1 MKKKTKIIL
10 AVVLSVVLLLGIGT
24 GITIH
29 LISRSI
35 KTAIEDL
42 SNTSEEPTP
51 ASVSE
56 TAVTT
61 TSVTEPSVSDTTAS
75 APTDAQTQ
83 TTEAPTTTA
92 PTTEPPTT
100 AAPTT
105 EAPADALTLYNQAAA
120 SASFASASYSATMT
134 NIVFSS
140 SLVESFFDK
149 NEAMNTC
156 AVANASVPGTLT
168 QIAAADCASAE
179 MTDNGTQYTVTLK
192 LNAVDLSI
200 GAAPPQNGYPFFMDA
215 ASVHTQVSKV
225 NDKLEYKN
233 DGSITLSGGTLT
245 AVIDKATGR
254 MTSVTLTLTEVCK
267 DGISMGSIGNLLGL
281 SSLTGEFH
289 YDITV
294 QYK

>member
-61 TSVTEPSVSDTTAS
+61 TSVAAPSVSDTTVN
-75 APTDAQTQ
+75 APTDTQTQ
-83 TTEAPTTTA
+83 TTEAPTTAA

-134 NIVFSS
+134 DIVFSS
-140 SLVESFFDK
+140 SLVERFFDK

-168 QIAAADCASAE
+168 QIAAEDCASAE

-200 GAAPPQNGYPFFMDA
+200 GAMPPQNGYPFFMDA
-215 ASVHTQVSKV
+215 ASVQAQVSKV

-245 AVIDKATGR
+245 AVINKATGR

>member
-10 AVVLSVVLLLGIGT
+10 AVVLSVVLLLGVGT

-42 SNTSEEPTP
+42 SNMSEEPTP

-61 TSVTEPSVSDTTAS
+61 TSVTEPSDTTTS
-75 APTDAQTQ
+75 APTDTQTQ
-83 TTEAPTTTA
+83 TTEAPTTAA

-134 NIVFSS
+134 DIVFSS

-168 QIAAADCASAE
+168 QIAAADCVSAE

-192 LNAVDLSI
+192 LNAVELSI
-200 GAAPPQNGYPFFMDA
+200 GAVPPQNGYPFFMDA
-215 ASVHTQVSKV
+215 AAVEAQVSRV

-233 DGSITLSGGTLT
+233 DGSIALSGGTIT
-245 AVIDKATGR
+245 AVINKANGK
-254 MTSVTLTLTEVCK
+254 MISATLTLSEVCK

-294 QYK
+294 QYE

>member
-10 AVVLSVVLLLGIGT
+10 AVVLSVVLLLGVGT

-42 SNTSEEPTP
+42 SNMSEEPTP

-61 TSVTEPSVSDTTAS
+61 TSVTEPSDTTTS
-75 APTDAQTQ
+75 APTDTQTQ
-83 TTEAPTTTA
+83 TTEAPTTAA

-134 NIVFSS
+134 DIVFSS
-140 SLVESFFDK
+140 SLIERFFDK

-156 AVANASVPGTLT
+156 AVANASVPETLA
-168 QIAAADCASAE
+168 QITAADCISAE

-192 LNAVDLSI
+192 LNAVELSI
-200 GAAPPQNGYPFFMDA
+200 GAVPPQNGYPFFMDA
-215 ASVHTQVSKV
+215 AAVEAQVSKV

-233 DGSITLSGGTLT
+233 DGSISLSGGTLT
-245 AVIDKATGR
+245 AAIDKATGK
-254 MTSVTLTLTEVCK
+254 MISATLTLSEVCK

>member
-1 MKKKTKIIL
+1 MSNSSTKRAIAIASAIII
-10 AVVLSVVLLLGIGT
+10 AFIGGYLLGATNGIALNISVNHNGT
-24 GITIH
+24 IADKQQTVM
-29 LISRSI
+29 
-35 KTAIEDL
+35 
-42 SNTSEEPTP
+42 P
-51 ASVSE
+51 ASVSF
-56 TAVTT
+56 A
-61 TSVTEPSVSDTTAS
+61 TTAQATA
-75 APTDAQTQ
+75 APTAETPV
-83 TTEAPTTTA
+83 TEAPTTKPATSVT
-92 PTTEPPTT
+92 PTTEM
-100 AAPTT
+100 PTT
-105 EAPADALTLYNQAAA
+105 EAPIDALTLYNQAAA
-120 SASFASASYSATMT
+120 AASFDSASYSATMT
-134 NIVFSS
+134 DIVFSS
-140 SLVESFFDK
+140 SLIERFFDK

-156 AVANASVPGTLT
+156 TVADASAPGTLT
-168 QIAAADCASAE
+168 QITAADCASAE

-192 LNAVDLSI
+192 LNAAELSI
-200 GAAPPQNGYPFFMDA
+200 GAVPPQNGYPFFMDA
-215 ASVHTQVSKV
+215 AAVEAQVSKV